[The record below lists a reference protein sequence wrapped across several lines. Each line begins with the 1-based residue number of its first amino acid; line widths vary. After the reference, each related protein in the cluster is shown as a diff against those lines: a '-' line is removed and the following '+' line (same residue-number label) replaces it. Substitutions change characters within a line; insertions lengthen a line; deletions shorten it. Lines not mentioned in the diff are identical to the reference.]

1 MHHAGL
7 LSHELVVRQLAYIQQ
22 MYSRVLCMI
31 CFFYLAYRVAKLQ
44 QWIWGFVSQRA
55 LFDLE
60 EHLDLRLGV
69 CPDGE

>member
-1 MHHAGL
+1 MHHTGL
-7 LSHELVVRQLAYIQQ
+7 LLHELVVRQLAYIQQ

-31 CFFYLAYRVAKLQ
+31 WFFDLAYRVAKLQ

-60 EHLDLRLGV
+60 EHLELRLGV